1 MHGYFHHKLEDLK
14 RLLLRMSGLVE
25 NQLFRAERA
34 LFEADRAGAQHVIAL
49 DPDVD
54 ALELRVD
61 AMCIQLLALH
71 QPAAG
76 DLRFIAAA
84 MKVVTDL
91 ERIGDQAVNVARAA
105 LEGPPPAGLLDT
117 GLKPMAE
124 LARNMVSE
132 SARALAR
139 ADPAL
144 ARKVIAGDAAVDLLE
159 RQAVGELL
167 AHAAREPALLRSVLQ
182 LAQVARS
189 LERVGDHATNVAEMV
204 LYVAEG
210 LFERHAAEPRP
221 RPGGRRVPGPL
232 RASP

>member
-1 MHGYFHHKLEDLK
+1 MHGHFHLKLEDLK

-25 NQLFRAERA
+25 SQLFRAERA

-105 LEGPPPAGLLDT
+105 LDGAPPAGLLDT

-124 LARNMVSE
+124 LARTMVSE

-167 AHAAREPALLRSVLQ
+167 ASAAREPALLRSVLQ

-189 LERVGDHATNVAEMV
+189 LERVGDHATNVAEMA

-210 LFERHAAEPRP
+210 LFERHATQ
-221 RPGGRRVPGPL
+221 PGPGPGRRVPGPL